1 MARRE
6 ELADALS
13 QTEAAVVAAQQ
24 AVASLETPLAL
35 LRAHVDQ
42 LQQRQREAQELATQT
57 ERIEARRHEAEQ
69 EGTELEHRLATWREA
84 IAGAVGIE
92 AAYESLVSAR
102 QRLSVLQSSAQQLH
116 ALERELAPVEQR
128 VVAARAALESESRA
142 QEQQLREALGPASKR
157 CRP

>member
-1 MARRE
+1 M
-6 ELADALS
+6 
-13 QTEAAVVAAQQ
+13 VAAQQ

-102 QRLSVLQSSAQQLH
+102 
-116 ALERELAPVEQR
+116 
-128 VVAARAALESESRA
+128 
-142 QEQQLREALGPASKR
+142 
-157 CRP
+157 